1 MRQWAPSKCVSSAP
15 LLCAEKR
22 AICLLMDRI
31 SRQKKMTNESHIA
44 HHEVRRMPEARC
56 CPAPAPPA
64 PRRRGVPGPGALGQ
78 RKCWLAAARRA
89 GAAASRGGI
98 NPSLEGDR
106 LQRFASQLGSRGLTA
121 SPPAAPFSTMLR
133 RLPEVFVQRAGARR
147 WRDRGSAAARVI
159 ARGRGKTG
167 QSAAG
172 IVRCVGSHYASPATR
187 NPARRT
193 PPPGPTDTS
202 HHGRVAAGGGRPHR
216 GSSASRCAAATAGVG
231 SLLRHT
237 KSHSL

>member
-56 CPAPAPPA
+56 CPAPAPPG
-64 PRRRGVPGPGALGQ
+64 PGRRGVPWPRALGR
-78 RKCWLAAARRA
+78 RKCWWAAARRA
-89 GAAASRGGI
+89 GAAAGGGSI

-106 LQRFASQLGSRGLTA
+106 LQRFASQLGSCGLTA
-121 SPPAAPFSTMLR
+121 SPPAAPFSTALR
-133 RLPEVFVQRAGARR
+133 RLPVVFVRRAGAQRR
-147 WRDRGSAAARVI
+147 RGRHSAAARVI
-159 ARGRGKTG
+159 ARGRSKTG

-172 IVRCVGSHYASPATR
+172 IVRCVGSHYVSPATW

-193 PPPGPTDTS
+193 PRPAPADTS
-202 HHGRVAAGGGRPHR
+202 HHGRVAAGDGRSHK
-216 GSSASRCAAATAGVG
+216 GSTAPRPAATAAGVG
-231 SLLRHT
+231 SLRRHT
-237 KSHSL
+237 KSHSP

>member
-1 MRQWAPSKCVSSAP
+1 MRQWAPGKCVSSAP

-44 HHEVRRMPEARC
+44 HHEVRRMPEVRC
-56 CPAPAPPA
+56 CPAAAPSGSG
-64 PRRRGVPGPGALGQ
+64 RQGVPKPGAAG
-78 RKCWLAAARRA
+78 RPVCRRVAARRA
-89 GAAASRGGI
+89 GAAAGRGGI
-98 NPSLEGDR
+98 NPSLGGDR
-106 LQRFASQLGSRGLTA
+106 LQRFASQLESRGLTA
-121 SPPAAPFSTMLR
+121 LPPAAPFSTVLR
-133 RLPEVFVQRAGARR
+133 RLPEVFVQRAGAARR
-147 WRDRGSAAARVI
+147 RSRGSAAARVI

-193 PPPGPTDTS
+193 PRRGLADTS
-202 HHGRVAAGGGRPHR
+202 HHGRVAAGDGRPHP
-216 GSSASRCAAATAGVG
+216 GSTAPQRATAAACAG
-231 SLLRHT
+231 SLRRHT
-237 KSHSL
+237 KSHSP